1 MGMST
6 NRAGTGKNSGWARQQ
21 NVNTLPVATEMAG
34 VDMALAPNAYREL
47 HWHSAGEWSYIF
59 NGSCRVT
66 AVNENGEA
74 FVDDLNAG
82 DLWFFPAGSM
92 FFGTELY
99 RGITYTNLQQFL
111 IQSKLSMKALSF
123 FLYSTRVPFQRM
135 IPTWFPSFSFA
146 IQEKSSPRTSRPIFR
161 TSITVSTPWYNSTQT
176 CYTNTKPVPSDQLY
190 IFNGTP
196 APANLS
202 EVRQNIT
209 GPSGY
214 LPKNQ
219 SYTYHL
225 SQQSPYEV
233 PGGSVKIVDPTVFHI
248 ASDFSV
254 ALFTIAP
261 GAMREIHWHLTSDEW
276 SFFIAGSARLTVFQ
290 GPANSRTFDFQAGDV
305 GYVPAVD
312 SHYVENVGA
321 EDVVY
326 MEVLQAPKYTDISV
340 GQWLGLTPPQVVADT
355 LHLPESL
362 ISRLSK
368 VKQYIIPGNA
378 NVTAT
383 GSITSPKPT
392 ALGFSR

>member
-1 MGMST
+1 M
-6 NRAGTGKNSGWARQQ
+6 
-21 NVNTLPVATEMAG
+21 
-34 VDMALAPNAYREL
+34 
-47 HWHSAGEWSYIF
+47 
-59 NGSCRVT
+59 
-66 AVNENGEA
+66 
-74 FVDDLNAG
+74 
-82 DLWFFPAGSM
+82 
-92 FFGTELY
+92 
-99 RGITYTNLQQFL
+99 
-111 IQSKLSMKALSF
+111 
-123 FLYSTRVPFQRM
+123 
-135 IPTWFPSFSFA
+135 
-146 IQEKSSPRTSRPIFR
+146 
-161 TSITVSTPWYNSTQT
+161 T
-176 CYTNTKPVPSDQLY
+176 CYINTKPVPSDQLY

-196 APANLS
+196 APANLT

-254 ALFTIAP
+254 AFFTIAP

-312 SHYVENVGA
+312 SHYVENVGP

-355 LHLPESL
+355 LHLPDSL

-368 VKQYIIPGNA
+368 VKQYIIPGNT

-383 GSITSPKPT
+383 DFTPLPKPT